1 MTEIKKGTK
10 SWKPAAYLPIK
21 DAPKGYRAKWCLD
34 EPANIER
41 LEQEGWL
48 HPHQVGQGTN
58 VQRQDRATIED
69 GKNLTPNAKKFRELR
84 LMYLPMEDFE
94 ARQEYIAQQNQNQV
108 RGLKRHLKDQV
119 SDGGGSKAAT
129 VYGKIVIE

>member
-1 MTEIKKGTK
+1 MSEAKKGTK
-10 SWKPAAYLPIK
+10 SWKPAAYLPVK
-21 DAPKGYRAKWCLD
+21 DVPKGYRPQWCLD

-69 GKNLTPNAKKFRELR
+69 GKNLTPNALKYRELR
-84 LMYLPMEDFE
+84 LMYLPIEDLE
-94 ARQEYIAQQNQNQV
+94 ARREYIANKNQEQV
-108 RGLKRHLKDQV
+108 RGLKRHLKGEIETQGEK
-119 SDGGGSKAAT
+119 SS
-129 VYGKIVIE
+129 VYGKITIE

>member
-1 MTEIKKGTK
+1 MNEVKKGTK

-69 GKNLTPNAKKFRELR
+69 GKNLTPNAKKYRELR

-94 ARQEYIAQQNQNQV
+94 ARQEYIAKKNQDQI
-108 RGLKRHLKDQV
+108 RGLKRHLKDGIEKEEGK
-119 SDGGGSKAAT
+119 SAS
-129 VYGKIVIE
+129 VYGKIIIE